1 MKIAITGHCNGIGK
15 AIFDKLSEKGH
26 ELIGFDIEDESGD
39 ILNGREEII
48 EKSKDCDVFINN
60 AFHMTGAQTDMFNDI
75 YELWK
80 NERKQIIN
88 ICSAS
93 KHYPSI
99 FNSGLHFNYIA
110 KKKVLW
116 KTIVSKYKDNLNW
129 NKEIKLRVHTVSPGL
144 VDTAMTE
151 DIKDPSLK
159 TSVDTIA
166 SYVCWVLDQPKDI
179 EIMDLSVRTKPVED
193 NGMRYSDF
201 RKN

>member
-15 AIFDKLSEKGH
+15 AIFDKLSEQGH
-26 ELIGFDIEDESGD
+26 ELIGFDIVDESGD
-39 ILNGREEII
+39 IYNGKEEIL

-60 AFHMTGAQTDMFNDI
+60 AFHMSGAQIDMFTDM

-80 NERKQIIN
+80 SERKQIIN

-99 FNSGLHFNYIA
+99 FNSGLHFNYVA

-116 KTIVSKYKDNLNW
+116 KTIVSKYKDDDGK
-129 NKEIKLRVHTVSPGL
+129 KEIKIRVHTVSPGH
-144 VDTAMTE
+144 VDTAMTQDLE
-151 DIKDPSLK
+151 DTSIK

-166 SYVCWVLDQPKDI
+166 SYVSWILDQPDNI
-179 EIMDLSVRTKPVED
+179 EIMDLSVRTKPQ
-193 NGMRYSDF
+193 
-201 RKN
+201 

>member
-1 MKIAITGHCNGIGK
+1 MKIAITGHCDGIGK
-15 AIFDKLSEKGH
+15 AIYDKLADKGH
-26 ELIGFDIEDESGD
+26 ELIGFDIADESGD
-39 ILNGREEII
+39 ILNGREEIL

-116 KTIVSKYKDNLNW
+116 KNIVSKFKDTL
-129 NKEIKLRVHTVSPGL
+129 NKEVQLRIHTVSPGL
-144 VDTAMTE
+144 VATAMTKDLE
-151 DIKDPSLK
+151 DETIKLETYLK
-159 TSVDTIA
+159 QISKMAREQFSHKALAKKAFDRQNELV
-166 SYVCWVLDQPKDI
+166 
-179 EIMDLSVRTKPVED
+179 IMNQAHR
-193 NGMRYSDF
+193 
-201 RKN
+201 

>member
-1 MKIAITGHCNGIGK
+1 
-15 AIFDKLSEKGH
+15 
-26 ELIGFDIEDESGD
+26 
-39 ILNGREEII
+39 
-48 EKSKDCDVFINN
+48 
-60 AFHMTGAQTDMFNDI
+60 MTGAQTDMFNDI

-110 KKKVLW
+110 KKKVLG
-116 KTIVSKYKDNLNW
+116 KNMCSKFKDTL
-129 NKEIKLRVHTVSPGL
+129 NKEVQLRIHTVSPGL
-144 VDTAMTE
+144 VATAMTKDLE
-151 DIKDPSLK
+151 DETIK

-193 NGMRYSDF
+193 NGMRYSDY
-201 RKN
+201 RSD

>member
-1 MKIAITGHCNGIGK
+1 MKIAITGHCDGIGK
-15 AIFDKLSEKGH
+15 AIYDKLADKGH
-26 ELIGFDIEDESGD
+26 ELIGFDIADESGD
-39 ILNGREEII
+39 IVNGREEII

-60 AFHMTGAQTDMFNDI
+60 AFHMTGAQTDMFNDM

-80 NERKQIIN
+80 DEHKQLIN

-116 KTIVSKYKDNLNW
+116 KNIVSKYRDTISKDYQ
-129 NKEIKLRVHTVSPGL
+129 LRIHTISPGL
-144 VDTAMTE
+144 VDTAMTKDME
-151 DIKDPSLK
+151 DETLK

-166 SYVCWVLDQPKDI
+166 SYVCWVLDQPDDI
-179 EIMDLSVRTKPVED
+179 EIMDLSVRTKPIID
-193 NGMRYSDF
+193 NGKRYSDY
-201 RKN
+201 RSD